1 MTSAKSF
8 CVRGYRKAEK
18 DEFSHWTI
26 TECDVLAGDVIVLGK
41 SDVFKF
47 NFPTEAAKLREK
59 RRSGL
64 YGMVSSTAF
73 HAKFRRTRDFTHT
86 HANTYMREALA

>member
-1 MTSAKSF
+1 MAI
-8 CVRGYRKAEK
+8 YRAQKG
-18 DEFSHWTI
+18 EFSDWTL
-26 TECDVLAGDVIVLGK
+26 TECDVLVGDVIVLGK

-64 YGMVSSTAF
+64 YGMVSATDF
-73 HAKFRRTRDFTHT
+73 HASQNTRFHEHARQTHKCT
-86 HANTYMREALA
+86 RHSRKL